1 MGNVITY
8 LVLIDQKTPNMVKYT
23 GFTVERSPLDMLIHF
38 KGKNLEVTEALKN
51 YTEKKLAKLDKH
63 FHDLKEAHIVMS
75 VHRGYHLVEVQ
86 MEGDGILLRAEERK
100 GTDMYGSIDQVV
112 EKLELRAQKF
122 KGKRIGK
129 THDVGPKEKEAIKAA
144 VMNDAFSTGQPIEDA
159 PGIVR
164 VKKFA
169 MEPMT
174 SEEAAHRMELLHHTF
189 YIFQN
194 EETHAINV
202 VYKREDGNYGLIEL
216 I

>member
-1 MGNVITY
+1 M
-8 LVLIDQKTPNMVKYT
+8 Q
-23 GFTVERSPLDMLIHF
+23 IHF
-38 KGKNLEVTEALKN
+38 KGKNLEITEALKN

-63 FHDLKEAHIVMS
+63 FNDLREAQVFMS
-75 VHRGYHLVEVQ
+75 VHRGLHMVEVQ

-100 GTDMYGSIDQVV
+100 GTDMYGSIDQVA

-129 THDVGPKEKEAIKAA
+129 SQDLGPRAKEAIRTAA
-144 VMNDAFSTGQPIEDA
+144 MNEAFGADEPIEEM

-164 VKKFA
+164 VKKFTA
-169 MEPMT
+169 EPMT
-174 SEEAAHRMELLHHTF
+174 AEEAAHKMELLHHVF

-194 EETHAINV
+194 VDKDAINV
-202 VYKREDGNYGLIEL
+202 VYKREDGNYGVIEL